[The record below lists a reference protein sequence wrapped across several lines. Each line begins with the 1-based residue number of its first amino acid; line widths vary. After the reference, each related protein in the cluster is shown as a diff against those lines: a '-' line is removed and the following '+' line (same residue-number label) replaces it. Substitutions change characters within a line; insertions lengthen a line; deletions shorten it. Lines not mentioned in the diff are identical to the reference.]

1 MTLRKAPPVTALSR
15 LSRPLV
21 AALALTVIAVALWR
35 LLAPLAPLSIET
47 ATVDGT
53 PVTVYRPAVPGAE
66 VGPAVVVAHG
76 FAGSRQLMQAHAI
89 ALARNGY
96 VAVTYDALGHGR
108 HPDPLPGNLTEET
121 GATVYLLDQL
131 DRVVA
136 FARDLTPDHDR
147 IALLG
152 HSMASDIIVRQAG
165 ADHDSYAGLVAL
177 SMYSTAVTP
186 DIPPNLLVVV
196 GAFEPQVLKDEAAR
210 VAGLVA
216 PDTDAAPPDE
226 TVGTFDDG
234 TARRW
239 MIAPGVEHIGIL
251 YSQDGITAALDWI
264 NRAFERPG
272 APVTLPPARGGWI
285 LVLLLAV
292 VALAW
297 PASRLL
303 PRVLR
308 APAPETVGAGV
319 RWRRLWPVAVAPAV
333 LTPLILWPLPH
344 DWLPILVGDY
354 LLAHFALYGLL
365 SGLGLWWLI
374 RRKEARPPRLERPGR
389 LLLAAALLGGFVLL
403 GLGTPIEL
411 FVASFQPIPE
421 RAWLIGVMML
431 GTLPFMLV
439 DEWLTRGPGHARLG
453 YTATKA
459 LFLLSLVPAIALDL
473 NSLFF
478 LIILYPV
485 IVLYFVLFGAL
496 SAWSTRRTGHPW
508 VAGLAS
514 ALVFAW
520 CVGVTFPIV
529 TGE

>member
-1 MTLRKAPPVTALSR
+1 VPPLRAL
-15 LSRPLV
+15 LRPLV
-21 AALALTVIAVALWR
+21 AVVALAVIGLALWR

-47 ATVDGT
+47 TAVDGT
-53 PVTVYRPAVPGAE
+53 PVTVYRPADPGAGA
-66 VGPAVVVAHG
+66 GPAVVVAHG
-76 FAGSRQLMQAHAI
+76 FAGSRQLMSAHAI

-96 VAVTYDALGHGR
+96 IAVTYDALGHGR

-131 DRVVA
+131 DRIVA
-136 FARDLTPDHDR
+136 FARTLAPDHDR
-147 IALLG
+147 LALLG

-165 ADHDSYAGLVAL
+165 ADHDRYAGVVAL

-186 DIPPNLLVVV
+186 EIPPNLLVVV
-196 GAFEPQVLKDEAAR
+196 GAYEPQVLKDEAAR
-210 VAGLVA
+210 VVGLVA
-216 PDTDAAPPDE
+216 PETDMAPPGE
-226 TVGTFDDG
+226 TVGAFEDG

-239 MIAPGVEHIGIL
+239 LIAPGVEHIGIL
-251 YSQDGITAALDWI
+251 YSQDGIMAALDWLA
-264 NRAFERPG
+264 RAFGRTE
-272 APVTLPPARGGWI
+272 AAVTLPPARGGWV
-285 LVLLLAV
+285 LALLLAV
-292 VALAW
+292 VVLAW

-303 PRVLR
+303 PVVTRE
-308 APAPETVGAGV
+308 PVGAGV

-365 SGLGLWWLI
+365 SGLGLWWLV
-374 RRKEARPPRLERPGR
+374 RRGEARPPRLPHVGR
-389 LLLAAALLGGFVLL
+389 LLIAAGLVAAFILV
-403 GLGTPIEL
+403 GLGVPIDW
-411 FVASFQPIPE
+411 FVASFRPTAE
-421 RAWLIGVMML
+421 RAWLIPVMML

-439 DEWLTRGPGHARLG
+439 DEWLTRGPGRARFG
-453 YTATKA
+453 YAATKG

-485 IVLYFVLFGAL
+485 IALYFILFGAV
-496 SAWSTRRTGHPW
+496 SAWSWRRTGHPW
-508 VAGLAS
+508 AVALAS

-520 CVGVTFPIV
+520 CVAVTFPIV